1 MPWGNFKRDGIITG
15 GVEGGLGYSVA
26 QRTWWGGGWKD
37 RTQDRVCGEITLKTF
52 EEAIWK
58 PVMVKFS

>member
-1 MPWGNFKRDGIITG
+1 MGEFQERWDHHRWCG
-15 GVEGGLGYSVA
+15 GGLGYSVA

-37 RTQDRVCGEITLKTF
+37 RTQDRVCGEITLKAF
-52 EEAIWK
+52 EKAIWK

>member
-1 MPWGNFKRDGIITG
+1 MGEFQEQWDHHRWY
-15 GVEGGLGYSVA
+15 EGALGYSVA

-52 EEAIWK
+52 ENAKWK